1 MNKEQK
7 KTRTRKFAALFISLV
22 LVAVV
27 VVSLVAPFATTNVS
41 NTHSEAEQYAS
52 LGMAA
57 YDSGN
62 YSGAISYFSQS
73 IQLDPQGANYMGR
86 GMAYQALGE
95 TEQAIADFQKCLT
108 LNPNAETRQEVEAY
122 LQELGVTP

>member
-1 MNKEQK
+1 
-7 KTRTRKFAALFISLV
+7 
-22 LVAVV
+22 
-27 VVSLVAPFATTNVS
+27 
-41 NTHSEAEQYAS
+41 
-52 LGMAA
+52 
-57 YDSGN
+57 
-62 YSGAISYFSQS
+62 
-73 IQLDPQGANYMGR
+73 MGR